1 VGLTAKQIRNILIA
15 AFLLLSPVLT
25 GYDYVIASG
34 YRLLAHRT
42 YPAISTQCQN

>member
-1 VGLTAKQIRNILIA
+1 
-15 AFLLLSPVLT
+15 LLSPLLT

-42 YPAISTQCQN
+42 YPAISTQCQNKTGHCRRNYR